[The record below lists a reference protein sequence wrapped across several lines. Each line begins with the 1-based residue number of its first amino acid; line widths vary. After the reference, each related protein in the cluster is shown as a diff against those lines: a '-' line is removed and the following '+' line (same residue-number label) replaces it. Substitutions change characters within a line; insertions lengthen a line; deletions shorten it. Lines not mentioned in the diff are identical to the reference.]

1 MRYYAEIRT
10 QHPEYTDELYQNTF
24 IDYRFHNFYDV
35 LGVHKIKALR
45 YREKDIEEATASAVL
60 AQQITNEC
68 RKHFFPGKFYRLSDV
83 KKMLQSIY
91 QQLGVKRTAKATDIV
106 EYIPTA
112 TKRQLTTTT
121 TGKRELYYEIPL

>member
-1 MRYYAEIRT
+1 MLFRS
-10 QHPEYTDELYQNTF
+10 LYHNTF
-24 IDYRFHNFYDV
+24 IDYRFHKFYDV
-35 LGVHKIKALR
+35 LGEHKIKALR

-68 RKHFFPGKFYRLSDV
+68 RKHFFPGMYYRLSDV
-83 KKMLQSIY
+83 KEILQGIY
-91 QQLGVKRTAKATDIV
+91 HQLGVKRTAKASDIV

-121 TGKRELYYEIPL
+121 TGKRELYYEISL